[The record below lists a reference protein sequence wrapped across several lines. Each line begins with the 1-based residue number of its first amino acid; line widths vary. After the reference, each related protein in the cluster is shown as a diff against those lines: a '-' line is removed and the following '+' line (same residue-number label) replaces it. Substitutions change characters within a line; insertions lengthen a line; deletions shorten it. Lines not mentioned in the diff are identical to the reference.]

1 MNARYLGLLAAP
13 LLLLPSAVMAQVA
26 GVWRVTG
33 NIEGRSFAVDCT
45 FEPRGPQ
52 FGGQCVDLSTG
63 GGKVKPGKV
72 HKLSQGS
79 ARGNEV
85 RWTYPT
91 KVMMMSI
98 DIVFAGSIEDDRMSG
113 AITAK
118 GRRGRFSAVRRPV

>member
-1 MNARYLGLLAAP
+1 MNARYLGLLAGP
-13 LLLLPSAVMAQVA
+13 LLLLPSAAMAEVA

-33 NIEGRSFAVDCT
+33 NIEGKTFAVDCT

-52 FGGQCVDLSTG
+52 LGGQCVDLATG
-63 GGKVKPGKV
+63 EAKAKPGKV
-72 HKLSQGS
+72 HKLSKGS

-98 DIVFAGSIEDDRMSG
+98 DIDFAGSIEGDRMSG

-118 GRRGRFSAVRRPV
+118 GRQGRFSAIRKPV